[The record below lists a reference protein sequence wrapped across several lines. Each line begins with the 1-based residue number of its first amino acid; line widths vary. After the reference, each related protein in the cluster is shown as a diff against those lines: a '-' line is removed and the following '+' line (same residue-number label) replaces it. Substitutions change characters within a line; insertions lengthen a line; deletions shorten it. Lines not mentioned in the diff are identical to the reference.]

1 MAEEDDDFG
10 FGSGEEGDFVDD
22 GDFDVDEAD
31 LAALDAPNDSVQ
43 TQSGPTCSI
52 CGQEM
57 KENDRKFVLSSCKHE
72 FHRFCLLRNVDE
84 QMRGSAR
91 LVCPHPECDVE
102 LSLGDSEALRGE
114 AAGVAQSTAFV
125 TAAKD
130 RAEEERA
137 RKRGEVFVS
146 SAMRAATQ
154 RLTEELQL
162 LNTPEAKSEGL
173 SAELKNGNLFC
184 WKVKLFGFDPK
195 DKDERDLANDL
206 RERGMDGIEM
216 EIKFPEDFP
225 AGPPFCRIVRPK
237 FRFMTGHITL
247 GGSICFELLTRTGWS
262 PTNRVQ
268 AIILSIRANLI
279 EGGARLDLSDR
290 SDYSEAEAREAY
302 QRLCY
307 KHGWQP

>member
-10 FGSGEEGDFVDD
+10 FGSGEEGDFIDD
-22 GDFDVDEAD
+22 GDFAVDEAD
-31 LAALDAPNDSVQ
+31 LEALDSSADMSQVP
-43 TQSGPTCSI
+43 TGPICSL
-52 CGQEM
+52 CGQEL
-57 KENDRKFVLSSCKHE
+57 KPNDRKYTLSSCKHE
-72 FHRFCLLRNVDE
+72 FHRFCLLRNIDD

-91 LVCPHPECDVE
+91 LVCPQPECDVE
-102 LSLGDSEALRGE
+102 LSLGDSEELRRDAE
-114 AAGVAQSTAFV
+114 GVGKDTAFV

-130 RAEEERA
+130 KHDQEQA

-154 RLTEELQL
+154 RLSEEFQL
-162 LNTPEAKSEGL
+162 LNSAEAKAEGL
-173 SAELKNGNLFC
+173 SAELKDGNLFL
-184 WKVKLFGFDPK
+184 WKVKLFGFDKK
-195 DKDERDLANDL
+195 DKDEHDLAADL
-206 RERGMDGIEM
+206 QARGMDHIEM

-268 AIILSIRANLI
+268 AVVLSIRANLI
-279 EGGARLDLSDR
+279 EGGARLELSDR
-290 SDYSEAEAREAY
+290 GEYSEYEAREAY
-302 QRLCY
+302 NRLCM
-307 KHGWQP
+307 KHGWKP